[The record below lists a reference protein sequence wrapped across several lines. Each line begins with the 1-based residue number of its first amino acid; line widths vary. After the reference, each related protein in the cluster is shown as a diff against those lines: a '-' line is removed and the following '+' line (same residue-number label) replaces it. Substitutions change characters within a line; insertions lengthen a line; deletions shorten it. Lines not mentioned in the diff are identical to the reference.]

1 MHFLKNFIHSNIF
14 IFCSFQRDKKAKKK
28 KKIINLNNKLTYF
41 NTIYN
46 EILYTTLCFIGCTF
60 CFDNRFLYLPQYF
73 HIIEGFYEKEE
84 NLTFFLLHLNLSFIY
99 FNFFYLKYIL
109 YALKKYIIIKNLF
122 ITLKMR
128 DNLFYFIF

>member
-60 CFDNRFLYLPQYF
+60 CFGKYSYF
-73 HIIEGFYEKEE
+73 YKQIIGFC
-84 NLTFFLLHLNLSFIY
+84 IW
-99 FNFFYLKYIL
+99 
-109 YALKKYIIIKNLF
+109 
-122 ITLKMR
+122 
-128 DNLFYFIF
+128 